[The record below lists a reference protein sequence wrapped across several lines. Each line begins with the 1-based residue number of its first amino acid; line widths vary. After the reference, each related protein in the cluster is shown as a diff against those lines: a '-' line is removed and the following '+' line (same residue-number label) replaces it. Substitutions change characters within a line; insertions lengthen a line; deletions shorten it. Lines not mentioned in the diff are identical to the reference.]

1 MYACTD
7 AMTATAQGAMVIAGR
22 HPGIAAQLSLDGGMS
37 WQATRIDTPF
47 YANGATVEVEPDV
60 VLYVYDGKYSDARV
74 RAQRLRVTPGGLEPA
89 DA

>member
-1 MYACTD
+1 
-7 AMTATAQGAMVIAGR
+7 
-22 HPGIAAQLSLDGGMS
+22 
-37 WQATRIDTPF
+37 
-47 YANGATVEVEPDV
+47 